1 MIELIEKTLMV
12 GVGALSLSQKKGE
25 ELLKELKE
33 RLNVSEEEGKTLL
46 NRLQTYAEE
55 NQKRL
60 ADMAQEEVKKAYERA
75 GLVSKEDFVKLQ
87 KKVAQLEKQLK
98 ASGKKTT
105 AA

>member
-1 MIELIEKTLMV
+1 MIEIIEKTLMV

-25 ELLKELKE
+25 ELLTELKE
-33 RLNVSEEEGKTLL
+33 RLNVSEEEGKSLL

-55 NQKRL
+55 NQKKL

-98 ASGKKTT
+98 AAGK
-105 AA
+105 